1 MSFRLPDTFHRP
13 GVALVR
19 VGPFVKVALA
29 TNAKPVTVTVGKLR
43 VPEAIASLAEGQE
56 AVFVGAFL
64 TEPNDR
70 SVCPDPKGLAET
82 VRREAE
88 RLTGREV
95 CAGDY
100 VRIDEHALDTL
111 VGLMEGKGASLVRYG
126 GPVSYR
132 TSSYTPDLP
141 DDIRRASRTAP
152 SVSPPPAYTGG
163 TSGLGIKPAEKRLDT
178 LVSAAE
184 ARAIREQKERETE
197 LAENRIR
204 MRAAAR
210 GSSGSH
216 SSPSE
221 SFAPGSG
228 RPGAKLPKSRT
239 YTAAR
244 TAIRKQRERAT
255 RKQFDYL
262 LSLGATVDVSLED
275 FTHRVSKRDAT
286 SAIDTQKAGVRHV
299 TITY

>member
-1 MSFRLPDTFHRP
+1 MCVIIVIAADPIPMSLRLPDTFHSP

-29 TNAKPVTVTVGKLR
+29 TQGEKVTVTVGKLR
-43 VPEAIASLAEGQE
+43 VPETIASLAKGQE

-64 TEPNDR
+64 TDCPN
-70 SVCPDPKGLAET
+70 PKGLAET

-88 RLTGREV
+88 RLTGREAF
-95 CAGDY
+95 AGDY

-111 VGLMEGKGASLVRYG
+111 VGLMEGKGAPLVRYG
-126 GPVSYR
+126 GPVPYR
-132 TSSYTPDLP
+132 TSSYAPNLP
-141 DDIRRASRTAP
+141 DDVRRASQTGP
-152 SVSPPPAYTGG
+152 SVSPPPVYTGG
-163 TSGLGIKPAEKRLDT
+163 SSGTGIKPAEKRLDVV
-178 LVSAAE
+178 VSAAE
-184 ARAIREQKERETE
+184 ARAIRERKELETE
-197 LAENRIR
+197 LAENRAR

-216 SSPSE
+216 SRPSKR
-221 SFAPGSG
+221 GG
-228 RPGAKLPKSRT
+228 RPQKGRT

-244 TAIRKQRERAT
+244 TAIRKRRERAT
-255 RKQFDYL
+255 REQFDYL
-262 LSLGATVDVSLED
+262 LFLGATVDVSLED